1 MAHGSR
7 PERIGDQIRAELAEL
22 LARGVKDPGI
32 GFVTLTAVRVTADLQ
47 LARVFYTA
55 LGDDKARRET
65 ARALARALPFLRR
78 QVAGRLRLRRAPEL
92 VFQYDETVEKQERI
106 ERILQEIHDEAE
118 RSGRPAGGEDDD
130 RHE

>member
-7 PERIGDQIRAELAEL
+7 PERIGDQIRAELAAL
-22 LARGVKDPGI
+22 LTRGVKDPGI

-47 LARVFYTA
+47 LARVFYTT
-55 LGDDKARRET
+55 LGDDQARRET

-78 QVAGRLRLRRAPEL
+78 QIAGRLRLRRAPEL
-92 VFQYDETVEKQERI
+92 VFQYDETIEKQERI
-106 ERILQEIHDEAE
+106 ERILQEIHDEAD
-118 RSGRPAGGEDDD
+118 RAGRPDDDRDDD